1 MLLTFPLSNNNGD
14 GYENVTYI
22 KSGFALLTTSLRLFH
37 LVQFVKCLEIFFLY
51 RSSGIEKESRC
62 LVFSPSTKREII
74 HFHVK
79 VMQWRQRDV
88 HKIATQV
95 RINLLLNVLVSF
107 TRPQLLFN
115 HICVSVITN
124 LCFIPV

>member
-1 MLLTFPLSNNNGD
+1 MAVRKRDLYKKWIRAAYNFIALIPSCSVRQVFSN
-14 GYENVTYI
+14 
-22 KSGFALLTTSLRLFH
+22 
-37 LVQFVKCLEIFFLY
+37 FFSVSKFRNRKL
-51 RSSGIEKESRC
+51 KESRC

-95 RINLLLNVLVSF
+95 RINLLLKVLVSF

-115 HICVSVITN
+115 HLCVSVITN